1 MDDSLRDPD
10 PGRDRLGYGLPETLA
25 EAEALAASIEQAVH
39 RRTGR
44 GVHDLHVEVGPEG
57 IVLEGRCYTYYCK
70 QLAQT
75 AVLAMADGDRLSNR
89 IEVI

>member
-1 MDDSLRDPD
+1 MDNPLRNPMSRHE
-10 PGRDRLGYGLPETLA
+10 PLGRGLPETLA

-57 IVLEGRCYTYYCK
+57 IVLEGRCHTYYCK

-75 AVLAMADGDRLSNR
+75 AVLAMADGDRLNNR
-89 IEVI
+89 IEVL

>member
-1 MDDSLRDPD
+1 MDESLRNPGSKHEP
-10 PGRDRLGYGLPETLA
+10 PGRGLPETLA

-44 GVHDLHVEVGPEG
+44 GVHDLRVEVGPDG

-70 QLAQT
+70 QLAQS
-75 AVLAMADGDRLSNR
+75 AVLALADGDRLNNR
-89 IEVI
+89 IEVL